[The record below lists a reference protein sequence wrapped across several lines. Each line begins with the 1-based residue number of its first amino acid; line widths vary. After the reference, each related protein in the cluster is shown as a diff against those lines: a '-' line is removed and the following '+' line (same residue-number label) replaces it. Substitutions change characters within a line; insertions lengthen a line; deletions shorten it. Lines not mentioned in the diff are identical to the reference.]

1 MSEQIGFIGMGIM
14 GSRMARNLLKAGH
27 PVTVYNR
34 SRDKAAPL
42 AEAGATVADT
52 PAEAADGADVVI
64 LMLTGP
70 EACDAAVQGDN
81 GILRAAN
88 PPATV
93 VNMSTVPREYSEG
106 LNETVTGAGIGFL
119 EAPVSGSKKP
129 AEDAQLVILAGGP
142 ADSVQS
148 LEPVLLKM
156 GKKVIHCGP
165 VGQGAAMKLTINL
178 LLGTMMEGLCEAVNF
193 GTRSGLAPE
202 LILSTI
208 LAGPLGCGFFGLK
221 EGPLKSDD
229 YPPQFPLQHMLKDLR
244 FAMDAARQNGAAVP
258 AGAAV
263 TQTFKAGLEM
273 GLGELDLAAVMRV
286 IQSRSG

>member
-1 MSEQIGFIGMGIM
+1 MSERIGFIGMGIM

-42 AEAGATVADT
+42 AQDGATVADT
-52 PAEAADGADVVI
+52 PAKAADGADVVI

-81 GILRAAN
+81 GILRAAH

-93 VNMSTVPREYSEG
+93 VNMSTVPKDYSEG
-106 LNETVTGAGIGFL
+106 LNETITGAGIGFL

-142 ADSVQS
+142 AETVQT

-156 GKKVIHCGP
+156 GKKVVHCGP

-202 LILSTI
+202 LILSTV

-221 EGPLKSDD
+221 EGPLKTDD

-258 AGAAV
+258 AGSAV
-263 TQTFKAGLEM
+263 TETFETGLEM
-273 GLGELDLAAVMRV
+273 GFGELDLAAVMRV